1 MQSTEK
7 NQDGSF
13 LLDCRLP
20 ELMEDKTAGT
30 KHWRTRR
37 EEIIRLLSQQEYG
50 FIPPH
55 LPANVKTTEK
65 KHYFAGKGILET
77 PVFGFNN
84 QGESFELKANLI
96 YPDGGKQYPFF
107 VFANFSKDVPDKYF
121 PAEELID
128 RGFGVISFFYQDV
141 SKDENSFGEGLE
153 RLFLKQRRGGD
164 TFGKISLWAW
174 AMSAMLDYIFDR
186 KLVLNNRVGAIGHSR
201 LGKTALWAAAN
212 DERFSFVFSNDSG
225 CSGAALSRNKQGE
238 TVADITAVFPHW
250 FCKNYLDYAGREDE
264 IPFDQHFL
272 LSLIAPRTL
281 VVGAAKEDTWADTI
295 NQYLCCKAA
304 MPAYALYGMGG
315 GFDDDKPVTGKKY
328 GANGIFFRER
338 TGMHYLSRDDWHF
351 YMDIMTD
358 KI

>member
-1 MQSTEK
+1 
-7 NQDGSF
+7 
-13 LLDCRLP
+13 
-20 ELMEDKTAGT
+20 
-30 KHWRTRR
+30 
-37 EEIIRLLSQQEYG
+37 
-50 FIPPH
+50 
-55 LPANVKTTEK
+55 
-65 KHYFAGKGILET
+65 
-77 PVFGFNN
+77 
-84 QGESFELKANLI
+84 
-96 YPDGGKQYPFF
+96 
-107 VFANFSKDVPDKYF
+107 
-121 PAEELID
+121 
-128 RGFGVISFFYQDV
+128 
-141 SKDENSFGEGLE
+141 
-153 RLFLKQRRGGD
+153 
-164 TFGKISLWAW
+164 
-174 AMSAMLDYIFDR
+174 MSAMLDYIFDR